1 MIGGKIPKVQPILL
15 VHDLGTRIFHQLK
28 LREITNSKDIE
39 RKLTIISIFKLY
51 LLNMDDFGRIWRKL
65 KEILKGEIK
74 NTVSS
79 KSFRKKEEVSVYCPS
94 PSSIAFRHK
103 PPYLKGPK
111 SPLFGPNS

>member
-1 MIGGKIPKVQPILL
+1 MILAEFRKNQKKYLRGKV
-15 VHDLGTRIFHQLK
+15 
-28 LREITNSKDIE
+28 
-39 RKLTIISIFKLY
+39 
-51 LLNMDDFGRIWRKL
+51 
-65 KEILKGEIK
+65 K

-94 PSSIAFRHK
+94 PSSIVFRHK